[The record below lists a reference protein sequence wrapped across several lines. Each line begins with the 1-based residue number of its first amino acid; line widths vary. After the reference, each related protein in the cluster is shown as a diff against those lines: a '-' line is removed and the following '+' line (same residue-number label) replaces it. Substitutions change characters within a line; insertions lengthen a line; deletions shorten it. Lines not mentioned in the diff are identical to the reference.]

1 MRQMIT
7 RIDADLHKDLKERA
21 AAEGRSVNSL
31 VGEILRDAV
40 SPTDP
45 QAALRARIRALGLEV
60 TWTPTTT
67 GDPLPRDEAIELTRG
82 LGTLASEALE
92 ADRARR

>member
-1 MRQMIT
+1 MRQLIT
-7 RIDADLHKDLKERA
+7 RIDDTLHADLKERA

-40 SPTDP
+40 TPTDP
-45 QAALRARIRALGLEV
+45 QAALRARARAAGLEAH
-60 TWTPTTT
+60 WTPT

-82 LGTLASEALE
+82 WGHLVTEALE

>member
-1 MRQMIT
+1 MRQLIT
-7 RIDADLHKDLKERA
+7 RIDDDLHKDLKERA

-40 SPTDP
+40 TPADP
-45 QAALRARIRALGLEV
+45 QAPLRARIRALGLEV
-60 TWTPTTT
+60 NWTPTG
-67 GDPLPRDEAIELTRG
+67 GDSLPRDEAIELTRG
-82 LGTLASEALE
+82 WGSVVSEALE

>member
-1 MRQMIT
+1 MIT
-7 RIDADLHKDLKERA
+7 RIDDALHADIKERA

-31 VGEILRDAV
+31 VGEILREAV
-40 SPTDP
+40 TPTDP
-45 QAALRARIRALGLEV
+45 RAALRARIRTLGLEV
-60 TWTPTTT
+60 TWTPTTS

>member
-1 MRQMIT
+1 MRQLIT
-7 RIDADLHKDLKERA
+7 RIDDTLHQDLKERA

-40 SPTDP
+40 TPTDP
-45 QAALRARIRALGLEV
+45 HAALRARIRALGLEV

-67 GDPLPRDEAIELTRG
+67 GDPLPREEAIELTRG
-82 LGTLASEALE
+82 WGTVVSEALE